1 MKFLDI
7 FSQWKI
13 NMTSLAK
20 ELWIGSNALSNK
32 LYQDLDLTKEQKAK
46 ASEWLD
52 KKIRL
57 LVKCKVIVDKDLH

>member
-7 FSQWKI
+7 FSKGKI

-32 LYQDLDLTKEQKAK
+32 LYQDLDLTKEQKEK
-46 ASEWLD
+46 AGKWLEE
-52 KKIRL
+52 KIRL
-57 LVKCKVIVDKDLH
+57 LVKCKLMVDKDK

>member
-7 FSQWKI
+7 FSKGKI

-46 ASEWLD
+46 ASKWLD
-52 KKIRL
+52 EKIRL
-57 LVKCKVIVDKDLH
+57 LVKCKLMVDKDK